1 MKKIRTKEG
10 KRILAFLCAG
20 LMMASLAG
28 CGKDKTQTD
37 ASQKDFYYVP
47 EYKDFKADAE
57 YFSAILQNGDE
68 LLLVGSKWDEAAE
81 KSNNALF
88 QYDFMTEELQER
100 PLDLPENASV
110 RQSFLNEDGNLV
122 AVVDWY
128 EDSSE
133 TDSGEQADN
142 EENAEDDSSAQPEAA
157 AGKKVVTDGSVVTG
171 ENDEAVTTDTTDDA
185 DGSDE
190 ATMADPDE
198 PLDPGFAVGPEVD
211 YTYHTDLYVISSKDG
226 SVLSNVVFDVLDENS
241 YIQYMLT
248 DGNGLIYLM
257 TDQSIEV
264 VSTQGEK
271 KNSIDLGGNWINCA
285 FTAGGKVYV
294 CMWGGNSLEIYQ
306 VDSTMKTMGSA
317 IKSDSLNKNFGL
329 NFYEGDG
336 TQVLVSDGT
345 TVFSYDPAEDK
356 AETLFDWLDADINS
370 DDVQDLG
377 RLSDGRYYVL
387 TRAYSG
393 DSSYDASYSMVLLT
407 KTPASEVQQKEE
419 ITFGA
424 LYTNQDLRKNIID
437 FNKSSDKYHITVKSY
452 STDDFTTGL
461 AQFNNDIA
469 GGKGPDIIDISNID
483 YNQYASMGVFEDL
496 YPYMDKE
503 GMKRS
508 DYLEN
513 VFKAYEVE
521 GKLCAVIPQFV
532 ISTTM
537 VKDSKISSQGWTLS
551 EMLDFVE
558 QNNAENIFDYGSRST
573 VFYYCIYNNMNEF
586 MNWETGES
594 YFDGEDFARVLEF
607 AAKFPDDED
616 INYTTDGDGISAK
629 IRGDKVLLMQT
640 SFDSVQEYQ
649 MYNGLFGE
657 KVNFI
662 GYPDVDR
669 KGNMIT
675 STSGSVAINASS
687 KHKDGAWAFVSTLLS
702 DEYQDS
708 LVSENSMSYGFPVKR
723 SALEKQFAKDM
734 EKEYTTDA
742 DGNKVEQM
750 KTSWGYDDFE
760 MDIYAA
766 TQDEIDAVRAVIE
779 SAEKASTSVNEELIN
794 IITEETGAF
803 FKGQK
808 SAKETAD
815 IIQNRVQIY
824 MKEHS

>member
-1 MKKIRTKEG
+1 MKKFKTKEG

-20 LMMASLAG
+20 LMVASLAG
-28 CGKDKTQTD
+28 CGKNKTQTD
-37 ASQKDFYYVP
+37 SAQKEFYYVP
-47 EYKDFKADAE
+47 TYKDFKADAE
-57 YFSAILQNGDE
+57 YFSAILQNGDK
-68 LLLVGSKWDEAAE
+68 LLMVGNKWDQAVET
-81 KSNNALF
+81 SSNALF
-88 QYDFMTEELQER
+88 QYDFSTEELQER
-100 PLDLPENASV
+100 YLDLPENASV
-110 RQSFLNEDGNLV
+110 RQSFLNEEGNLI

-128 EDSSE
+128 EGSQ
-133 TDSGEQADN
+133 TTAD
-142 EENAEDDSSAQPEAA
+142 
-157 AGKKVVTDGSVVTG
+157 G
-171 ENDEAVTTDTTDDA
+171 DEAVGLVDTE
-185 DGSDE
+185 E
-190 ATMADPDE
+190 AVLPDE
-198 PLDPGFAVGPEVD
+198 PIDPGFTEGSEAE
-211 YTYHTDLYVISSKDG
+211 YTYHTDLYVLSTEDG
-226 SVLSNVVFDVLDENS
+226 SVISTENFDVLDENS

-248 DGNGLIYLM
+248 DGEGLIYLI

-264 VSTQGEK
+264 ISTQGEK
-271 KNSIDLGGNWINCA
+271 KTSIDLSGNWVNSA
-285 FTAGGKVYV
+285 FIAGGKIYV
-294 CMWGGNSLEIYQ
+294 CMWGGEGFEIYP
-306 VDSTMKTMGSA
+306 VDSTIKTIGSP
-317 IKSDSLNKNFGL
+317 IKSDSLNKNYGL
-329 NFYEGDG
+329 NFYENDG

-345 TVFSYDPAEDK
+345 TVYSYDPAEDK
-356 AETLFDWLDADINS
+356 SEALFDWLDADINS
-370 DDVQDLG
+370 DDVQDIG
-377 RLSDGRYYVL
+377 KLSDGRYYVL

-393 DSSYDASYSMVLLT
+393 DSSYDASYSLVLLT

-419 ITFGA
+419 ITVGA
-424 LYTNQDLRKNIID
+424 LYINQDLRKNIID
-437 FNKSSDKYHITVKSY
+437 FNKSSNKYHITVKSY
-452 STDDFTTGL
+452 NTDDYTTGVT
-461 AQFNNDIA
+461 QFNNDIVS
-469 GGKGPDIIDISNID
+469 GTGPDIIDITNID

-496 YPYMDKE
+496 YPYMDKA
-503 GMKRS
+503 GINRS

-513 VFKAYEVE
+513 VFKAYEID
-521 GKLCAVIPQFV
+521 GKLYAVIPQFV

-537 VKDSKISSQGWTLS
+537 VKASKLSSPGWTLS

-558 QNNAENIFDYGSRST
+558 QNNVENIFDYGSRSM

-594 YFDGEDFARVLEF
+594 SFDGEDFARVLEF

-616 INYTTDGDGISAK
+616 INYSTEGDGISAK

-702 DEYQDS
+702 DEYQEG
-708 LVSENSMSYGFPVKR
+708 LVAENSMSYGFPVKR

-742 DGNKVEQM
+742 NGNQVEQM
-750 KTSWGYDDFE
+750 KTSWGYDDYE

-766 TQDEIDAVRAVIE
+766 TQEEIDAVRTIIE

>member
-1 MKKIRTKEG
+1 MKKFMTKEG

-20 LMMASLAG
+20 LMVASLAG
-28 CGKDKTQTD
+28 CGKNKTQTD
-37 ASQKDFYYVP
+37 SAQKEFYYVP
-47 EYKDFKADAE
+47 TYKDFKADAE
-57 YFSAILQNGDE
+57 YFSAILQNGDK
-68 LLLVGSKWDEAAE
+68 LLMVGNKWDQAVET
-81 KSNNALF
+81 SSNALF
-88 QYDFMTEELQER
+88 QYDFSTEELQER
-100 PLDLPENASV
+100 YLDLPENASV
-110 RQSFLNEDGNLV
+110 RQSFLNEEGNLI

-128 EDSSE
+128 EGSQ
-133 TDSGEQADN
+133 TTAD
-142 EENAEDDSSAQPEAA
+142 
-157 AGKKVVTDGSVVTG
+157 G
-171 ENDEAVTTDTTDDA
+171 DEAVGLVDTE
-185 DGSDE
+185 E
-190 ATMADPDE
+190 AVLPDE
-198 PLDPGFAVGPEVD
+198 PIDPGFTEGSEAE
-211 YTYHTDLYVISSKDG
+211 YTYHTDLYVLSTEDG
-226 SVLSNVVFDVLDENS
+226 SVISTENFDVLDENS

-248 DGNGLIYLM
+248 DGEGLIYLI

-264 VSTQGEK
+264 ISTQGEK
-271 KNSIDLGGNWINCA
+271 KTSIDLSGNWVNSA
-285 FTAGGKVYV
+285 FTAGGKIYV
-294 CMWGGNSLEIYQ
+294 CMWGGEGFEIYP
-306 VDSTMKTMGSA
+306 VDSTIKTIGSP
-317 IKSDSLNKNFGL
+317 IKSDSLNKNYGL
-329 NFYEGDG
+329 NFYENDG

-345 TVFSYDPAEDK
+345 TVYSYDPAEDK
-356 AETLFDWLDADINS
+356 SEALFDWLDADINS
-370 DDVQDLG
+370 DDVQDIG
-377 RLSDGRYYVL
+377 KLSDGRYYVL

-393 DSSYDASYSMVLLT
+393 DSSYDASYSLVLLT

-419 ITFGA
+419 ITVGA
-424 LYTNQDLRKNIID
+424 LYINQDLRKNIID
-437 FNKSSDKYHITVKSY
+437 FNKSSNKYHITVKSY
-452 STDDFTTGL
+452 NTDDYTTGVT
-461 AQFNNDIA
+461 QFNNDIVS
-469 GGKGPDIIDISNID
+469 GTGPDIIDITNID

-496 YPYMDKE
+496 YPYMDKA
-503 GMKRS
+503 GINRS

-513 VFKAYEVE
+513 VFKAYEID
-521 GKLCAVIPQFV
+521 GKLYAVIPQFM

-537 VKDSKISSQGWTLS
+537 VKASKLSSPGWTLS

-558 QNNAENIFDYGSRST
+558 ENIFDYGSRSM

-594 YFDGEDFARVLEF
+594 SFDGEDFARVLEF

-616 INYTTDGDGISAK
+616 INYSTEGDGISAK

-640 SFDSVQEYQ
+640 SFASVQEYQ

-662 GYPDVDR
+662 GCPDVDR

-675 STSGSVAINASS
+675 STSGSVAFNASS

-702 DEYQDS
+702 DEYQEG
-708 LVSENSMSYGFPVKR
+708 LVAENGMSYGFPVKR

-742 DGNKVEQM
+742 NGNQVEQM
-750 KTSWGYDDFE
+750 KTSWGYDDYE
-760 MDIYAA
+760 IDIYAA
-766 TQDEIDAVRAVIE
+766 TQEEIDAVRTIIE